1 VLTKLKKYNGKTKRK
16 PLNSL
21 ESNGYRG
28 LLLEGIV
35 EKVGFLSLERKIV
48 GVTDGD
54 SGDDGRD
61 KFS

>member
-1 VLTKLKKYNGKTKRK
+1 M
-16 PLNSL
+16 
-21 ESNGYRG
+21 
-28 LLLEGIV
+28 